1 MSTLELSLMDISAM
15 PPLSVG
21 MRYVPDVST
30 DDDFF
35 KDLPTAKQP
44 EKKDEKLEQTPESE
58 NQSAF
63 SSYSFSSSSVVD
75 EGGNKVVSTRRRY
88 EDSSGRLKA
97 EHEREVAG
105 KRLKTVWNRQNAND
119 EGEHK
124 TICSQGTPDDFEN
137 LWGRTAFGKA
147 QEQKNKELKESGEPA
162 QSGQQEQ
169 QQQPE
174 QVSDAPMA

>member
-1 MSTLELSLMDISAM
+1 MDLNTM
-15 PPLSVG
+15 PQYTMG

-35 KDLPTAKQP
+35 KDLPTTSQS
-44 EKKDEKLEQTPESE
+44 EQKDEKLEQTPESE

-63 SSYSFSSSSVVD
+63 TSYSFSSSSVVD

-88 EDSSGRLKA
+88 EDSTGRLKA

-105 KRLKTVWNRQNAND
+105 KRLKTVWSRQNAKD

-124 TICSQGTPDDFEN
+124 TICSQGTPDDFES
-137 LWGRTAFGKA
+137 LWSRTAFGKA
-147 QEQKNKELKESGEPA
+147 HEQKSKELTESGEPG
-162 QSGQQEQ
+162 QGGQLKQQPQQQQQQQQEQ
-169 QQQPE
+169 
-174 QVSDAPMA
+174 VSTAPTP